1 MMSSPPVPPLL
12 VVLETVKIDD
22 INGAYRELNDSTHIQ
37 ALKQARGAEVVA
49 LVALGAELRAT
60 GLEEAPF
67 SSVWH
72 RIHASMACAP
82 TGNTKK
88 LMRLLAPKHAG
99 EFLEVVERL
108 AEASL
113 LALHFDGERVSS
125 AAHGGASLERYNSC
139 FCGMP
144 YLQFRVS
151 PHQVAEELSRPKP
164 PGYTQDVIDAIADRF
179 FPVDD
184 GGLWA

>member
-1 MMSSPPVPPLL
+1 MQGLGRDTIPLRGHYIRPRRGTQDL
-12 VVLETVKIDD
+12 V
-22 INGAYRELNDSTHIQ
+22 Q
-37 ALKQARGAEVVA
+37 ALREQVHARARRGVSYRAA
-49 LVALGAELRAT
+49 PHHLGAELRAT

-125 AAHGGASLERYNSC
+125 AAHGG
-139 FCGMP
+139 
-144 YLQFRVS
+144 
-151 PHQVAEELSRPKP
+151 
-164 PGYTQDVIDAIADRF
+164 
-179 FPVDD
+179 
-184 GGLWA
+184 GGAPAP